1 MLSFL
6 KRYNR
11 AICLTSDSQQRVFSS
26 ANLKDPYGAPPAVAA
41 RRVVVTGLG
50 LVTPL
55 GVGVARVWERLL
67 AGETGVCRLTPE
79 HLPEGACRAIDQY
92 ILIFHQKLQ
101 PVFLKTSSSLPHGLT
116 IQTSEGKHS
125 L

>member
-79 HLPEGACRAIDQY
+79 HLPEVYMLLLCSAWARHSQSPSSCRVLAE
-92 ILIFHQKLQ
+92 
-101 PVFLKTSSSLPHGLT
+101 P
-116 IQTSEGKHS
+116 
-125 L
+125 